1 MAGALAGAVSAGRT
15 AWRQAYDR
23 PGPLGVAADVV
34 VPRGSAGD
42 VAEALRHAGVIA
54 DPRAFRLAALLGV
67 GGAMHAGEFHF
78 PAGASLHQV
87 LEILHAGRPVQHSLT
102 IPEGST
108 ARQIVRLLAA
118 APALPGPATPPP
130 EGEVLP
136 ETYAYSYGTT
146 PETILERGRVAMAR
160 ALVGLWA
167 TRAPGL
173 PLASPREAL
182 ILASIVE
189 RETARPAERGMVAAV
204 FLNRLRQHMRLQA
217 DSTVVYAASDG
228 LGRLDHTLTRADLDL
243 DSPFNTYRIAALPP
257 APIASPGVAALRA
270 VLQPAAS
277 DALYFV
283 ADGTGGHVFART
295 LEEHHRNVARWRAA
309 TDHTPA
315 P

>member
-1 MAGALAGAVSAGRT
+1 M
-15 AWRQAYDR
+15 
-23 PGPLGVAADVV
+23 
-34 VPRGSAGD
+34 PRGGAD
-42 VAEALRHAGVIA
+42 EVAEALRHAGVIT
-54 DPRAFRLAALLGV
+54 DPRAFRAAALFSFDAPL
-67 GGAMHAGEFHF
+67 HAGEFHF
-78 PAGASLHQV
+78 PAGASLRQV
-87 LEILHAGRPVQHSLT
+87 LDILHAGRPVQHSLT

-108 ARQIVRLLAA
+108 ARQILRLLAA
-118 APALPGPATPPP
+118 APALPATATPPP

-146 PETILERGRVAMAR
+146 PDAILERGRAAMAR

-173 PLASPREAL
+173 PLTSPREAL

-217 DSTVVYAASDG
+217 DSTVVYAASAG
-228 LGRLDHTLTRADLDL
+228 LGRLDRALTRADLDL
-243 DSPFNTYRIAALPP
+243 DSPFNTYRIGALPP
-257 APIASPGVAALRA
+257 APIASPGLAALRA
-270 VLQPAAS
+270 VLQPASS

-283 ADGTGGHVFART
+283 ADGSGGHVFART
-295 LEEHHRNVARWRAA
+295 LEEHHRNVARWRAM
-309 TDHTPA
+309 TDHAPA